1 VACSTGDAD
10 ARTTHLRQGPPQP
23 PSELSVLRVLYVEDD
38 PQDAELARHMLRSR
52 APWIELQVVTT
63 RAEAQSCLD
72 GANRPDLLLSD
83 MYLPDGNGMELLAQ
97 VRSSDLPLAVVLIT
111 GHGDEAAAATAL
123 QGGADDYIIKTGD
136 YLQRLPAL
144 LAAALHNHRTQARR
158 RNQPLRLL
166 YAGRMTLD
174 IERLRLHLKRHAPH
188 IQFETALQASAVLA
202 RLAGSAEPGVDVLL
216 LDFQLPD
223 MHGLELV
230 RELRHQRQLD
240 LPIVL
245 LTTHHGDEAV
255 ALHAL
260 KLGATDYLP
269 HQEATP
275 QRLCAVLESA
285 HLRVQLERERAALRE
300 SEERF
305 RQMAESIRDVFWLS
319 DPVRNRVLYVN
330 PAFERMWGYPPE
342 AVYAN
347 PAVWLASVHPDD
359 RERVASVFTDALRNS
374 DWQIEFRALR
384 PDGSLRH
391 VMARGYAVRDAQ
403 GRIVR
408 RAGLSQDITEQKQQE
423 ERIQHLAY
431 HDALTGLPNRM
442 LVLDRLARGLAIAQR
457 QHRQLAVLFLD
468 LDRFKTI
475 NDTLG
480 HLSGDSLLCQV
491 ASRLQNSLREQ
502 DTVARLG
509 GDEFLVLLEH
519 VGDISDVA
527 HVANKILDALAV
539 PFDLGGQELHITVSI
554 GVSLYPRDAQ
564 DAETLL
570 KYADTA
576 LYKAKDAGRNTYRFF
591 SPEMDAH
598 ARAQLR
604 MENELRRALDR
615 GELVLHYQPQFELSS
630 GRLYGVETLLR
641 WQHPQRGL
649 VGPHEFIG
657 LAEETGLILPIGE
670 WVLDMACAQAQAWRQ
685 AGHSEL
691 RVAVNLSARQ
701 LQRPGLLAAVRQALD
716 ASGLPASALEL
727 EMTESVIMKEAE
739 QSSLLL
745 EQLRQL
751 GVQLSMDAFGTGYSN
766 LAHLKRLP
774 LQRLKIDSSF
784 IHGLENDNGD
794 VAIVAAILAM
804 AHKLHLRVLAE
815 GVETKAQRQ
824 CLQQLGCDEA
834 QGFVFGRPLDATSM
848 TALLAQ
854 HASPAQPI
862 DPESLWPVI

>member
-1 VACSTGDAD
+1 
-10 ARTTHLRQGPPQP
+10 
-23 PSELSVLRVLYVEDD
+23 
-38 PQDAELARHMLRSR
+38 
-52 APWIELQVVTT
+52 
-63 RAEAQSCLD
+63 
-72 GANRPDLLLSD
+72 
-83 MYLPDGNGMELLAQ
+83 
-97 VRSSDLPLAVVLIT
+97 
-111 GHGDEAAAATAL
+111 
-123 QGGADDYIIKTGD
+123 
-136 YLQRLPAL
+136 
-144 LAAALHNHRTQARR
+144 
-158 RNQPLRLL
+158 
-166 YAGRMTLD
+166 
-174 IERLRLHLKRHAPH
+174 
-188 IQFETALQASAVLA
+188 
-202 RLAGSAEPGVDVLL
+202 
-216 LDFQLPD
+216 
-223 MHGLELV
+223 
-230 RELRHQRQLD
+230 
-240 LPIVL
+240 
-245 LTTHHGDEAV
+245 
-255 ALHAL
+255 
-260 KLGATDYLP
+260 
-269 HQEATP
+269 
-275 QRLCAVLESA
+275 
-285 HLRVQLERERAALRE
+285 
-300 SEERF
+300 
-305 RQMAESIRDVFWLS
+305 
-319 DPVRNRVLYVN
+319 
-330 PAFERMWGYPPE
+330 
-342 AVYAN
+342 
-347 PAVWLASVHPDD
+347 
-359 RERVASVFTDALRNS
+359 
-374 DWQIEFRALR
+374 
-384 PDGSLRH
+384 
-391 VMARGYAVRDAQ
+391 
-403 GRIVR
+403 
-408 RAGLSQDITEQKQQE
+408 
-423 ERIQHLAY
+423 
-431 HDALTGLPNRM
+431 
-442 LVLDRLARGLAIAQR
+442 
-457 QHRQLAVLFLD
+457 
-468 LDRFKTI
+468 
-475 NDTLG
+475 
-480 HLSGDSLLCQV
+480 
-491 ASRLQNSLREQ
+491 
-502 DTVARLG
+502 
-509 GDEFLVLLEH
+509 
-519 VGDISDVA
+519 
-527 HVANKILDALAV
+527 V

-615 GELVLHYQPQFELSS
+615 SELVLHYQPQFELSS